1 MKRVLVILVIIILCM
16 SILGCVNKQQKID
29 ELKSVASDF
38 IDQGNYDEAIT
49 TYHKILDIKD
59 DPEYRRELSS
69 IENLKGINDL
79 KEQADMYR
87 EKGNLDNTIEL
98 YEKILDIEE
107 DETIRAELDD
117 VKYEKESVEKTM
129 EFLDLL
135 KDINLI
141 IPSGLRVTE
150 EEMREIFMDLNKA
163 LELL

>member
-98 YEKILDIEE
+98 Y
-107 DETIRAELDD
+107 RR
-117 VKYEKESVEKTM
+117 Y
-129 EFLDLL
+129 
-135 KDINLI
+135 
-141 IPSGLRVTE
+141 
-150 EEMREIFMDLNKA
+150 
-163 LELL
+163 

>member
-1 MKRVLVILVIIILCM
+1 
-16 SILGCVNKQQKID
+16 
-29 ELKSVASDF
+29 
-38 IDQGNYDEAIT
+38 
-49 TYHKILDIKD
+49 
-59 DPEYRRELSS
+59 
-69 IENLKGINDL
+69 
-79 KEQADMYR
+79 MYR

-163 LELL
+163 LESFQKIDDDKDTEIAQYIKEIREMGEYKALVGTVETGSGPYYDNILMAMGRNNLLQQLPDILNVDFPPKYK

>member
-1 MKRVLVILVIIILCM
+1 
-16 SILGCVNKQQKID
+16 
-29 ELKSVASDF
+29 
-38 IDQGNYDEAIT
+38 
-49 TYHKILDIKD
+49 
-59 DPEYRRELSS
+59 
-69 IENLKGINDL
+69 
-79 KEQADMYR
+79 MYR